1 MRTPT
6 SLFPD
11 AMRCTV
17 FLIVAL
23 ANFAPPLAVAQDS
36 QEFTREQIDF
46 FEVKIRPVLAAK
58 CMECHGP
65 DAQES
70 GLRVDTRE
78 FLLKGS
84 EKYPVVVNGDPAA
97 SVLMTAIKQETDLQM
112 PPDEKLTE
120 QQISDFQRWIKMG
133 MPWPDDQALSKLDG
147 YASIFANHWSLQPV
161 KVAPLPSVS
170 DLGWPRNNID
180 FYILNKLD
188 SADLRPSAEAS
199 RRELI
204 RRVMFDVTGLAPT
217 ASEVAAFEGDTRPD
231 AYERMVDKAL
241 AKPQHGERWAR
252 YWMDVARYSDTLGYN
267 FTRGRRFP
275 YSYTFRDYVIRAFN
289 SDKPYNQFVVE
300 QLAADL
306 LELNDDRDLAAMGFL
321 TVGRRY
327 RNQQLDVDDRI
338 DTMTRGFL
346 GLTVACARCHD
357 HKYDA
362 IPTKDYYSLYG
373 VFASSRVP
381 ADQDLPLIGTP
392 ETTPYYREFKSK
404 LDDLEGK
411 LAAYDKMRAE
421 KFTYD
426 FRRQIV
432 DYIVR
437 ALAAIND
444 EQASEL
450 DFLVVQSQFIRNGLV
465 TKWRQFLA
473 EKVADGDP
481 VLGVMK
487 QLVLLPDDQFTD
499 QHESIYQ
506 KLEETK
512 AGIESGMVNPLLR
525 DRLLTSKP
533 DNKVELARLFGE
545 LLQQVFLKSTQD
557 DAELTAAELQLLEL
571 VSNDGTPTHVTV
583 DNVTT
588 FYNRDDNNKRRKFTQ
603 PIDEHKSFARGNP
616 PRAMVLAENPNPY
629 EPRVFIRGQAA
640 RKGDH
645 VPRQFLYAVSG
656 KTREPFAHGSGRLEM
671 AQEIVDPKNTLTA
684 RVFVNRVWMHH
695 FGRPLV
701 NTPSDFGVRS
711 DQPVQL
717 DVLDYLA
724 DSFMDSGWSIKSL
737 HREILLSNTYRQQS
751 TTHEQGDAIDI
762 ENGLYWRA
770 NSRRLEYEALR
781 DALIQALGE
790 LDLTIGGPSEDLTNS
805 STIRRRALY
814 TFVDRQ
820 DLPGLLRV
828 FDFPNPDAHNAR
840 RPSTTVPQQALFL
853 MNSSVV
859 INRVRNW
866 VASIQV
872 QQLNAEQR
880 IQYFYQRFF
889 QRAPNETELQI
900 GMDFVSH
907 PESASKENSLDVW
920 GQYAQLLLL
929 TNEFSFID

>member
-1 MRTPT
+1 MRRAIILLIAIAILAP
-6 SLFPD
+6 SL
-11 AMRCTV
+11 A
-17 FLIVAL
+17 I
-23 ANFAPPLAVAQDS
+23 AQDAE
-36 QEFTREQIDF
+36 EFTREQIEF
-46 FEVKIRPVLAAK
+46 FELKIRPVLAAK

-65 DAQES
+65 DVQES
-70 GLRVDTRE
+70 GLRIDSRDL
-78 FLLKGS
+78 LLKGS
-84 EKYPVVVNGDPAA
+84 EKYPVVVSGDPTA

-112 PPDEKLTE
+112 PPDEKLTDA
-120 QQISDFQRWIKMG
+120 QINDFQMWIKMG

-147 YASIFANHWSLQPV
+147 YASILADHWSLQPV
-161 KVAPLPSVS
+161 KVSPLPSVS
-170 DLGWPRNNID
+170 DLAWPRSNID

-188 SADLRPSAEAS
+188 AAKLRPSAEAS

-217 ASEVAAFEGDTRPD
+217 VSEVAAFESDDRPD
-231 AYERMVDKAL
+231 AYERMVDRVL
-241 AKPQHGERWAR
+241 VTPQHGERWAR

-275 YSYTFRDYVIRAFN
+275 YSYTFRDYVVRAFN
-289 SDKPYNQFVVE
+289 SDKPYDQFVVE

-306 LELNDDRDLAAMGFL
+306 LDLNDNRDLAAMGFL

-338 DTMTRGFL
+338 DTTTRGFL

-392 ETTPYYREFKSK
+392 ENTPFYGEFKSK

-432 DYIVR
+432 DYLVR
-437 ALAAIND
+437 ALAVVSD

-450 DFLVVQSQFIRNGLV
+450 DFLVVQSQFIRKGLV

-473 EKVADGDP
+473 EKAADDDP
-481 VLGVMK
+481 ILGVMK
-487 QLVLLPDDQFTD
+487 QLVLLPDAQFADQR
-499 QHESIYQ
+499 ESIYQ
-506 KLEETK
+506 KLEGAN
-512 AGIESGMVNPLLR
+512 AGIENGMVNPLLL
-525 DRLLTSKP
+525 DRLIEAKP
-533 DNKVELARLFGE
+533 QNKVDLARLFGE
-545 LLQQVFLKSTQD
+545 LLQQVFLKSIED
-557 DAELTAAELQLLEL
+557 GAELTAAELQWLKL
-571 VSNDGTPTHVTV
+571 VSEDGTPTHVTV
-583 DNVTT
+583 ENVTA

-616 PRAMVLAENPNPY
+616 PRAMVLSENPNPY
-629 EPRVFIRGQAA
+629 DPRVFIRGQAS

-656 KTREPFAHGSGRLEM
+656 KTREPFTEGSGRLEM
-671 AQEIVDPKNTLTA
+671 AKAIVDPANTLTA

-695 FGRPLV
+695 FGKPLV

-711 DQPVQL
+711 DRPLQMA
-717 DVLDYLA
+717 VLDYLA
-724 DSFMDSGWSIKSL
+724 DSFVRSGWSIKSL
-737 HREILLSNTYRQQS
+737 HREILLSSTYRQQS
-751 TTHEQGDAIDI
+751 STHEDGDTIDF

-790 LDLTIGGPSEDLTNS
+790 LDLTMGGPSEDLTNS

-853 MNSSVV
+853 MNSPVV
-859 INRVRNW
+859 IDRVRNW
-866 VASIQV
+866 VASEQV
-872 QQLNAEQR
+872 QNLDAEQR
-880 IQYFYQRFF
+880 INYFYQRFF
-889 QRAPNETELQI
+889 QRAPNTTEVQI
-900 GMDFVSH
+900 GMDFISS
-907 PESASKENSLDVW
+907 PEPVSKENNLNVW

>member
-1 MRTPT
+1 MRRAIILLIAIAILAP
-6 SLFPD
+6 SL
-11 AMRCTV
+11 A
-17 FLIVAL
+17 I
-23 ANFAPPLAVAQDS
+23 AQDAE
-36 QEFTREQIDF
+36 EFTREQIEF
-46 FEVKIRPVLAAK
+46 FELKIRPVLAAK

-65 DAQES
+65 DVQES
-70 GLRVDTRE
+70 GLRIDSRDL
-78 FLLKGS
+78 LLKGS
-84 EKYPVVVNGDPAA
+84 EKYPVVVSGDPTA

-112 PPDEKLTE
+112 PPDEKLTDA
-120 QQISDFQRWIKMG
+120 QINDFQMWIKMG

-147 YASIFANHWSLQPV
+147 YASILADHWSLQPV
-161 KVAPLPSVS
+161 KVSPLPSVS
-170 DLGWPRNNID
+170 DLAWPRSNID

-188 SADLRPSAEAS
+188 AAKLRPSAEAS

-217 ASEVAAFEGDTRPD
+217 ASEVAAFESDDRPD
-231 AYERMVDKAL
+231 AYERMVDRVL
-241 AKPQHGERWAR
+241 ATPQHGERWAR

-275 YSYTFRDYVIRAFN
+275 YSYTFRDYVVRAFN
-289 SDKPYNQFVVE
+289 SDKPYDQFVVE

-306 LELNDDRDLAAMGFL
+306 LDLNDNRDLAAMGFL

-338 DTMTRGFL
+338 DTTTRGFL

-392 ETTPYYREFKSK
+392 ENTPFYGEFKSK

-432 DYIVR
+432 DYLVR
-437 ALAAIND
+437 ALAVVSD

-450 DFLVVQSQFIRNGLV
+450 DFLVVQSQFIRKGLV

-473 EKVADGDP
+473 EKAADDDP
-481 VLGVMK
+481 ILGVMK
-487 QLVLLPDDQFTD
+487 QLVLLPDAQFADQR
-499 QHESIYQ
+499 ESIYQ
-506 KLEETK
+506 KLEGAN
-512 AGIESGMVNPLLR
+512 AGIENGMVNPLLL
-525 DRLLTSKP
+525 DRLIEAKP
-533 DNKVELARLFGE
+533 QNKVDLARLFGE
-545 LLQQVFLKSTQD
+545 LLQQVFLKSIED
-557 DAELTAAELQLLEL
+557 GAELTAAELQLLKL
-571 VSNDGTPTHVTV
+571 VSEDGTPTHVTV
-583 DNVTT
+583 ENVTA

-616 PRAMVLAENPNPY
+616 PRAMVLSENPNPY
-629 EPRVFIRGQAA
+629 DPRVFIRGQAS

-656 KTREPFAHGSGRLEM
+656 KTREPFTEGSGRLEM
-671 AQEIVDPKNTLTA
+671 AKAIVDPANTLTA

-695 FGRPLV
+695 FGKPLV

-711 DQPVQL
+711 DRPLQMA
-717 DVLDYLA
+717 VLDYLA
-724 DSFMDSGWSIKSL
+724 DSFVRSGWSIKSL
-737 HREILLSNTYRQQS
+737 HREILLSSTYRQQS
-751 TTHEQGDAIDI
+751 STHEDGDTIDF

-790 LDLTIGGPSEDLTNS
+790 LDLTMGGPSEDLTNS

-853 MNSSVV
+853 MNSPVV
-859 INRVRNW
+859 IDRVRNW
-866 VASIQV
+866 VASEQV
-872 QQLNAEQR
+872 QNLDAEQR
-880 IQYFYQRFF
+880 INYFYQRFF
-889 QRAPNETELQI
+889 QRAPNTTEVQI
-900 GMDFVSH
+900 GMDFISS
-907 PESASKENSLDVW
+907 PEPVSKENNLNVW

>member
-1 MRTPT
+1 MRRAIILLIAIAILAP
-6 SLFPD
+6 SL
-11 AMRCTV
+11 A
-17 FLIVAL
+17 I
-23 ANFAPPLAVAQDS
+23 AQDAE
-36 QEFTREQIDF
+36 EFTREQIEF
-46 FEVKIRPVLAAK
+46 FELKIRPVLAAK

-65 DAQES
+65 DVQES
-70 GLRVDTRE
+70 GLRIDSRDL
-78 FLLKGS
+78 LLKGS
-84 EKYPVVVNGDPAA
+84 EKYPVVVSGDPTA

-112 PPDEKLTE
+112 PPDEKLTDA
-120 QQISDFQRWIKMG
+120 QINDFQMWIKMG

-147 YASIFANHWSLQPV
+147 YASILADHWSLQPV
-161 KVAPLPSVS
+161 KVSPLPSVS
-170 DLGWPRNNID
+170 DLAWPRSNID

-188 SADLRPSAEAS
+188 AAKLRPSAEAS

-217 ASEVAAFEGDTRPD
+217 VSEVAAFESDDRPD
-231 AYERMVDKAL
+231 AYERMVDRVL
-241 AKPQHGERWAR
+241 VTPQHGERWAR

-275 YSYTFRDYVIRAFN
+275 YSYTFRDYVVRAFN
-289 SDKPYNQFVVE
+289 SDKPYDQFVVE

-306 LELNDDRDLAAMGFL
+306 LDLNDNRDLAAMGFL

-338 DTMTRGFL
+338 DTTTRGFL

-392 ETTPYYREFKSK
+392 ENTPFYGEFKSK

-432 DYIVR
+432 DYLVR
-437 ALAAIND
+437 ALAVVSD

-450 DFLVVQSQFIRNGLV
+450 DFLVVQSQFIRKGLV

-473 EKVADGDP
+473 EKAADDDP
-481 VLGVMK
+481 ILGVMK
-487 QLVLLPDDQFTD
+487 QLVLLPDAQFADQR
-499 QHESIYQ
+499 ESIYQ
-506 KLEETK
+506 KLEGAN
-512 AGIESGMVNPLLR
+512 AGIENGMVNPLLL
-525 DRLLTSKP
+525 DRLIEAKP
-533 DNKVELARLFGE
+533 QNKVDLARLFGE
-545 LLQQVFLKSTQD
+545 LLQQVFLKSIED
-557 DAELTAAELQLLEL
+557 GAELTAAELQLLKL
-571 VSNDGTPTHVTV
+571 VSEDGTPTHVTV
-583 DNVTT
+583 ENVTA

-616 PRAMVLAENPNPY
+616 PRAMVLSENPNPY
-629 EPRVFIRGQAA
+629 DPRVFIRGQAS

-656 KTREPFAHGSGRLEM
+656 KTREPFTEGSGRLEM
-671 AQEIVDPKNTLTA
+671 AKAIVDPANTLTA

-695 FGRPLV
+695 FGKPLV

-711 DQPVQL
+711 DRPLQMA
-717 DVLDYLA
+717 VLDYLA
-724 DSFMDSGWSIKSL
+724 DSFVRSGWSIKSL
-737 HREILLSNTYRQQS
+737 HREILLSSTYRQQS
-751 TTHEQGDAIDI
+751 STHEDGDTIDF

-790 LDLTIGGPSEDLTNS
+790 LDLTMGGPSEDLTNS

-853 MNSSVV
+853 MNSPVV
-859 INRVRNW
+859 IDRVRNW
-866 VASIQV
+866 VASEKV
-872 QQLNAEQR
+872 QNLDAEQR
-880 IQYFYQRFF
+880 INYFYQRFF
-889 QRAPNETELQI
+889 QRAPNTTEVQI
-900 GMDFVSH
+900 GMDFISS
-907 PESASKENSLDVW
+907 PEPVSKENNLNVW

>member
-1 MRTPT
+1 MRRAIILLIAIAILAP
-6 SLFPD
+6 SL
-11 AMRCTV
+11 A
-17 FLIVAL
+17 I
-23 ANFAPPLAVAQDS
+23 AQDAE
-36 QEFTREQIDF
+36 EFTREQIEF
-46 FEVKIRPVLAAK
+46 FELKIRPVLAAK

-65 DAQES
+65 DVQES
-70 GLRVDTRE
+70 GLRIDSRDL
-78 FLLKGS
+78 LLKGS
-84 EKYPVVVNGDPAA
+84 EKYPVVVSGDPTA

-112 PPDEKLTE
+112 PPDEKLTDA
-120 QQISDFQRWIKMG
+120 QINDFQMWIKMG

-147 YASIFANHWSLQPV
+147 YASILADHWSLQPV
-161 KVAPLPSVS
+161 KVSPLPSVS
-170 DLGWPRNNID
+170 DLAWPRSNID

-188 SADLRPSAEAS
+188 AAKLRPSAEAS

-217 ASEVAAFEGDTRPD
+217 ASEVAAFESDDRPD
-231 AYERMVDKAL
+231 AYERMVDRVL
-241 AKPQHGERWAR
+241 ATPQHGERWAR

-275 YSYTFRDYVIRAFN
+275 YSYTFRDYVVRAFN
-289 SDKPYNQFVVE
+289 SDKPYDQFVVE

-306 LELNDDRDLAAMGFL
+306 LDLNDNRDLAAMGFL

-338 DTMTRGFL
+338 DTTTRGFL

-392 ETTPYYREFKSK
+392 ENTPFYGEFKSK

-432 DYIVR
+432 DYLVR
-437 ALAAIND
+437 ALAVVSD

-450 DFLVVQSQFIRNGLV
+450 DFLVVQSQFIRKGLV

-473 EKVADGDP
+473 EKAADDDP
-481 VLGVMK
+481 ILGVMK
-487 QLVLLPDDQFTD
+487 QLVLLPDAQFADQR
-499 QHESIYQ
+499 ESIYQ
-506 KLEETK
+506 KLEGAN
-512 AGIESGMVNPLLR
+512 AGIENGMVNPLLL
-525 DRLLTSKP
+525 DRLIEAKP
-533 DNKVELARLFGE
+533 QNKVDLARLFGE
-545 LLQQVFLKSTQD
+545 LLQQVFLKSIED
-557 DAELTAAELQLLEL
+557 GAELTAAELQLLKL
-571 VSNDGTPTHVTV
+571 VSEDGTPTHVTV
-583 DNVTT
+583 ENVTA

-616 PRAMVLAENPNPY
+616 PRAMVLSENPNPY
-629 EPRVFIRGQAA
+629 DPRVFIRGQAS

-656 KTREPFAHGSGRLEM
+656 KTREPFTEGSGRLEM
-671 AQEIVDPKNTLTA
+671 AKAIVDPANTLTA

-695 FGRPLV
+695 FGKPLV

-711 DQPVQL
+711 DRPLQMA
-717 DVLDYLA
+717 VLDYLA
-724 DSFMDSGWSIKSL
+724 DSFVRSGWSIKSL
-737 HREILLSNTYRQQS
+737 HREILLSSTYRQQS
-751 TTHEQGDAIDI
+751 STHEDGDTIDF

-790 LDLTIGGPSEDLTNS
+790 LDLTMGGPSEDLTNS

-853 MNSSVV
+853 MNSPVV
-859 INRVRNW
+859 IDRVRNW
-866 VASIQV
+866 VASEQV
-872 QQLNAEQR
+872 QNLDAGQR
-880 IQYFYQRFF
+880 INYFYQRFF
-889 QRAPNETELQI
+889 QRAPNTTEVQI
-900 GMDFVSH
+900 GMDFISS
-907 PESASKENSLDVW
+907 PEPVSKENNLNVW